1 MANWSKQEDE
11 ALKAGYEAGRSV
23 KEIAEA
29 VGRTTGA
36 VRGRASALG
45 ISRAKI
51 EALKEIG
58 FEDEAA
64 CPYCGQIRIMGDDCD
79 CTGAK
84 RARKIEDQIQRA
96 VEAIEDIFGEA
107 CTDEG
112 YKPVSEDAIELMSA
126 AAVQIA
132 NYKIHAISLILS
144 SGTRAKLTRGAK
156 GIIKVERSETKKN
169 SAEVEE

>member
-1 MANWSKQEDE
+1 MTNWGKQED
-11 ALKAGYEAGRSV
+11 AILKQGYENGRSV
-23 KEIAEA
+23 SEIAEELR
-29 VGRTTGA
+29 RTTGA

-51 EALKEIG
+51 EAMKEIG

-64 CPYCGQIRIMGDDCD
+64 CQYCGQIKIMGGDCD
-79 CTGAK
+79 CPGAK

-96 VEAIEDIFGEA
+96 VEAIEEIFGEA

-132 NYKIHAISLILS
+132 NYKIHAISLVLS

-156 GIIKVERSETKKN
+156 EVIKVERSETKKN
-169 SAEVEE
+169 STEVEE